1 MNENEETDWKNERFQ
16 SSIKHY
22 KRALDKLPQ
31 DNLDL
36 KRRIR
41 TELALVLFDT
51 GNFDEAATVYEDVFN
66 VSHTNSLPKTKTRV
80 FFFLE

>member
-1 MNENEETDWKNERFQ
+1 MNENEETDWKKERFQ
-16 SSIKHY
+16 SAIKHY
-22 KRALDKLPQ
+22 KHVLEKLPQ

-36 KRRIR
+36 KRRVR

-66 VSHTNSLPKTKTRV
+66 VSPSNNLRPIKTS
-80 FFFLE
+80 